1 MACPEPL
8 DGDELLTAVTDALA
22 ALHERH
28 YGRRPAAARSMFM
41 GDDLLACVMGGVYT
55 EVEKTLIELER
66 QPLVS
71 ESRSAFQHAM
81 GHRLIEAVQTLCG
94 REVQTFMSTSHVGPD
109 LEVELFV
116 LEPVP

>member
-1 MACPEPL
+1 
-8 DGDELLTAVTDALA
+8 
-22 ALHERH
+22 
-28 YGRRPAAARSMFM
+28 
-41 GDDLLACVMGGVYT
+41 
-55 EVEKTLIELER
+55 
-66 QPLVS
+66 
-71 ESRSAFQHAM
+71 M